1 MVFTRRTLLS
11 DPEWNLEIG
20 EKSWDRPRGEGG
32 GGRRVGTD
40 EAERKFEEE
49 RNGGEVFRIR
59 GEDGIDDDDEMS
71 GVKED

>member
-1 MVFTRRTLLS
+1 M
-11 DPEWNLEIG
+11 
-20 EKSWDRPRGEGG
+20 
-32 GGRRVGTD
+32 GTD

-59 GEDGIDDDDEMS
+59 GEDGIDGDDEMEMS

>member
-1 MVFTRRTLLS
+1 M
-11 DPEWNLEIG
+11 
-20 EKSWDRPRGEGG
+20 
-32 GGRRVGTD
+32 GTD

-59 GEDGIDDDDEMS
+59 GDGIDDDDEIEMS